1 MVTRGVLC
9 GGLQVV
15 VVRVVLVVR
24 LGHDL
29 LLDGGPSNGERVV
42 LRHQRERCPK
52 PASSTMKS
60 VSLTSSR
67 ALRNSNPMFFNG
79 TKTILQT
86 FQKGPTDRRSQR
98 TQRSRLNTIREKE
111 R

>member
-1 MVTRGVLC
+1 MC

-29 LLDGGPSNGERVV
+29 LLDGPSNGERVV

-60 VSLTSSR
+60 VSLTSSSR